1 MVAFKTDILR
11 NYPGSEDICAFI
23 RECNDN
29 PHELRRCDGGLAVYR
44 WWLRV
49 VDMDKSIA
57 KYKEDSWANY
67 ESAKQTMRRALRIL
81 KTYKTN
87 KERYI

>member
-29 PHELRRCDGGLAVYR
+29 PHELRRCDGSLAVYR
-44 WWLRV
+44 WCLRV
-49 VDMDKSIA
+49 ADMDKSIA
-57 KYKEDSWANY
+57 KYKEDAWVNY

-87 KERYI
+87 KEKYI

>member
-29 PHELRRCDGGLAVYR
+29 PHELRRCDGSLAVYR
-44 WWLRV
+44 LCLRV

-57 KYKEDSWANY
+57 KYKEDAWVNY

-87 KERYI
+87 KEKYI